1 MDDSLPDLVRD
12 WELDTKFVS
21 DKQTIH
27 TTYVSDPARGR
38 WRSAEEEVWDQMSM
52 LGRGSF
58 GVVSLQKCTSGPN
71 SGNVRAVKEIQVTL
85 DRSLDKFLSREI
97 SAIVKFSHKRFRECF
112 VPSFGWYRGQDS
124 IFITMEYLPLG
135 DLQCYLNNPLPESE
149 ARTITE
155 QTLQGIDFMHR
166 SKIAHRDLKPKN
178 ILVQHKG
185 PNWWVKLSDFG
196 CSKQSES
203 TSLRTIIGTEPYL
216 APELQNIFA
225 PSDREDLEGE
235 DDPDSPEAP
244 GYSLAVDMWALGAI
258 TFRIITGRVP
268 FPSPVGRKLSR
279 YVAHGGSF
287 PPDELLSSECM
298 SFIVSAMSRSPRD
311 RPSAAKALRD
321 PWILYRCAPENVG
334 SETEA
339 GITAKPDT
347 DEETLTDSPQTAF
360 KDASGAWSTVIHS
373 PPPHPKPVPDELHPD
388 VNEASGTWSTIQPS
402 NTLPPRSQY
411 DISQSPHSTRLE
423 SPEVNEAS
431 GRWSTIQ
438 QSLPIQPKPLPD
450 KSQKVESTQVT
461 RSKPPD
467 ATQARVPRPTV
478 QQDHPLQP
486 NPASGGPGTGEPTRP
501 QVSDTGNGS
510 ASTLIPEGFLEKI
523 GQLPP
528 VQIRSPRSF
537 FPRMFPFHLTSALK
551 TGRPQ
556 HYWKHA
562 GFQGPPSEYV
572 FSADD
577 TSIVSV
583 GKYGPFGGEAFCVW
597 ELDGGGKFQGKGAY
611 YSTAHS
617 RRAKMAFSLT
627 AKRLIVVE
635 NGDRAMMHEEYCSTW
650 EFSPR
655 GVTKPVK
662 GFGDSHMRRAYSW
675 AISADT
681 DRLFAAKKTDGASW
695 PWKVIIKKRISHN
708 QFESFGSKKFKSKVE
723 DITCS
728 RNGEQF
734 VAFHNDSCT
743 IFQSVGS
750 RGYRVQL
757 WPLIMP
763 AGVRKW
769 VSSAFSP
776 DGQWSII
783 SDDERFVIL
792 RLFPLRE
799 RRIWWSSAF
808 ATRAVVFSQD
818 SKCFALGSLN
828 GTISIWRLDKD
839 DKFEEH
845 KLLRL
850 PIESQLRSLTFSPC
864 GHFLATM
871 TDDEFDVWEMF

>member
-38 WRSAEEEVWDQMSM
+38 WRSAEEEVWDQTSM

-235 DDPDSPEAP
+235 DDPDSSEAP

-321 PWILYRCAPENVG
+321 PWILYRCAPKNVG
-334 SETEA
+334 SETEP
-339 GITAKPDT
+339 GIIAKPDT

-360 KDASGAWSTVIHS
+360 KDASGTWSTVIHS
-373 PPPHPKPVPDELHPD
+373 PPSQPEPVPDELHPD
-388 VNEASGTWSTIQPS
+388 VNEASGTWSTIRPS
-402 NTLPPRSQY
+402 HTLSPRSQY
-411 DISQSPHSTRLE
+411 DISQSPHPTRLE
-423 SPEVNEAS
+423 SPDFNEVS
-431 GRWSTIQ
+431 GKWSTIQ
-438 QSLPIQPKPLPD
+438 RSLPLQPKTFPD
-450 KSQKVESTQVT
+450 ESHRTESTQVT
-461 RSKPPD
+461 QSKPPD
-467 ATQARVPRPTV
+467 VKQAYLPQPTV
-478 QQDHPLQP
+478 RQDHSLQP
-486 NPASGGPGTGEPTRP
+486 KPAFGGSETMKPTRL
-501 QVSDTGNGS
+501 QLSDPGKSFAS
-510 ASTLIPEGFLEKI
+510 ALASDLLQDKI
-523 GQLPP
+523 SQLPP
-528 VQIRSPRSF
+528 IQVRSPKSS
-537 FPRMFPFHLTSALK
+537 FPRMFPFNLTSAIK
-551 TGRPQ
+551 MRRPQ

-562 GFQGPPSEYV
+562 GFQGPPSECV
-572 FSADD
+572 FSADG
-577 TSIVSV
+577 TWLVSV
-583 GKYGPFGGEAFCVW
+583 GKYGPSGGEVFYVW
-597 ELDGGGKFQGKGAY
+597 EHTGDGQFQKKDTY
-611 YSTAHS
+611 YLTSHS
-617 RRAKMAFSLT
+617 GRVKMAFSPI
-627 AKRLIVVE
+627 ARRLVVVE
-635 NGDRAMMHEEYCSTW
+635 NGDQAKVDEEYCSIW
-650 EFSPR
+650 EFGLW
-655 GVTKPVK
+655 GVIRPVK
-662 GFGDSHMRRAYSW
+662 GFGDSQQRRADSW

-681 DRLFAAKKTDGASW
+681 DRLFAATNTDDESW
-695 PWKVIIKKRISHN
+695 SWEVTV
-708 QFESFGSKKFKSKVE
+708 SKILYGPLGIFWSQKFKSKVE
-723 DITCS
+723 DIACS
-728 RNGEQF
+728 WNGKQF

-750 RGYRVQL
+750 RGYQVQL
-757 WPLIMP
+757 WPTIKL
-763 AGVRKW
+763 ATVREW

-776 DGQWSII
+776 DGQWFLV
-783 SDDERFVIL
+783 SDDQNFIL
-792 RLFPLRE
+792 YRADRSGGWMLSRKDT
-799 RRIWWSSAF
+799 F

-818 SKCFALGSLN
+818 SKSFALGSLN
-828 GTISIWRLDKD
+828 GTISIWRLDSHD
-839 DKFEEH
+839 EFWGH
-845 KLLRL
+845 KVLRL
-850 PIESQLRSLTFSPC
+850 PIEGQLLSLVFSPC
-864 GHFLATM
+864 GKFLATA
-871 TDDEFDVWEMF
+871 TENEFDVWEMF

>member
-38 WRSAEEEVWDQMSM
+38 WRRAEEEVWDQTSL

-58 GVVSLQKCTSGPN
+58 GVVSLQKCASGPN
-71 SGNVRAVKEIQVTL
+71 SGKVRAVKEIQVTL

-135 DLQCYLNNPLPESE
+135 DLQSYLNNPLPDCE

-225 PSDREDLEGE
+225 PWDREDLEGE

-360 KDASGAWSTVIHS
+360 KDASGVWSTVIHS

-402 NTLPPRSQY
+402 HTLPLRSQY

-450 KSQKVESTQVT
+450 KSQKAESTQF
-461 RSKPPD
+461 
-467 ATQARVPRPTV
+467 Q
-478 QQDHPLQP
+478 
-486 NPASGGPGTGEPTRP
+486 
-501 QVSDTGNGS
+501 
-510 ASTLIPEGFLEKI
+510 TLGKVL
-523 GQLPP
+523 
-528 VQIRSPRSF
+528 
-537 FPRMFPFHLTSALK
+537 HLYQYLA
-551 TGRPQ
+551 
-556 HYWKHA
+556 
-562 GFQGPPSEYV
+562 
-572 FSADD
+572 
-577 TSIVSV
+577 
-583 GKYGPFGGEAFCVW
+583 
-597 ELDGGGKFQGKGAY
+597 
-611 YSTAHS
+611 
-617 RRAKMAFSLT
+617 
-627 AKRLIVVE
+627 
-635 NGDRAMMHEEYCSTW
+635 
-650 EFSPR
+650 
-655 GVTKPVK
+655 
-662 GFGDSHMRRAYSW
+662 
-675 AISADT
+675 
-681 DRLFAAKKTDGASW
+681 
-695 PWKVIIKKRISHN
+695 
-708 QFESFGSKKFKSKVE
+708 
-723 DITCS
+723 
-728 RNGEQF
+728 
-734 VAFHNDSCT
+734 
-743 IFQSVGS
+743 GS
-750 RGYRVQL
+750 RTGLSNYRQYKS
-757 WPLIMP
+757 
-763 AGVRKW
+763 G
-769 VSSAFSP
+769 
-776 DGQWSII
+776 
-783 SDDERFVIL
+783 
-792 RLFPLRE
+792 
-799 RRIWWSSAF
+799 
-808 ATRAVVFSQD
+808 
-818 SKCFALGSLN
+818 
-828 GTISIWRLDKD
+828 
-839 DKFEEH
+839 
-845 KLLRL
+845 
-850 PIESQLRSLTFSPC
+850 LRSLPC
-864 GHFLATM
+864 RECFLLTSLPR
-871 TDDEFDVWEMF
+871 

>member
-1 MDDSLPDLVRD
+1 MEDSLPDLVRD

-38 WRSAEEEVWDQMSM
+38 WRSAEEEVWDQTSL

-58 GVVSLQKCTSGPN
+58 GVVSLQKCASGPN
-71 SGNVRAVKEIQVTL
+71 SGKVRAVKEIQVTL

-135 DLQCYLNNPLPESE
+135 DLQCYLNNPLPDCE

-225 PSDREDLEGE
+225 PSDREDLESE

-298 SFIVSAMSRSPRD
+298 SFVVSAMSRSPRD

-334 SETEA
+334 SETEP
-339 GITAKPDT
+339 GVTAKPDT

-360 KDASGAWSTVIHS
+360 KDASGTWSTVIHS
-373 PPPHPKPVPDELHPD
+373 PPSQPKPVPDELHPD
-388 VNEASGTWSTIQPS
+388 VNEASGTWSTIRPS
-402 NTLPPRSQY
+402 NTLPPRPQY
-411 DISQSPHSTRLE
+411 DISQSSHPTRLE
-423 SPEVNEAS
+423 SPDFNEVS
-431 GRWSTIQ
+431 RKWFTIQ
-438 QSLPIQPKPLPD
+438 QSLPLQPKVFPD
-450 KSQKVESTQVT
+450 ESHRTKSTQVT
-461 RSKPPD
+461 RSKPRD
-467 ATQARVPRPTV
+467 VMQAHVPQPTIR
-478 QQDHPLQP
+478 QDHPLKP
-486 NPASGGPGTGEPTRP
+486 RPASGGSETRKLTRLQGSEPGK
-501 QVSDTGNGS
+501 GS
-510 ASTLIPEGFLEKI
+510 ASIPIPRRLQDRIE
-523 GQLPP
+523 QLPP
-528 VQIRSPRSF
+528 IQVRSPKSSL
-537 FPRMFPFHLTSALK
+537 PRMFPFNLTSAMK
-551 TGRPQ
+551 TRRPQ

-562 GFQGPPSEYV
+562 GFQGPPSECV
-572 FSADD
+572 FSADGRWL
-577 TSIVSV
+577 ISV
-583 GKYGPFGGEAFCVW
+583 GKYGLFGEVFCVW
-597 ELDGGGKFQGKGAY
+597 EHTGHGQFQEEDAY
-611 YSTAHS
+611 YSTSHS
-617 RRAKMAFSLT
+617 GRVKMALSPT
-627 AKRLIVVE
+627 ARRLVVVE
-635 NGDRAMMHEEYCSTW
+635 NGDQAKMDQGYCSAW
-650 EFSPR
+650 EVVLQGGIR
-655 GVTKPVK
+655 PVK
-662 GFGDSHMRRAYSW
+662 GFGDSQQRRADSW
-675 AISADT
+675 AISANT
-681 DRLFAAKKTDGASW
+681 NRLFAATNTDDGSW
-695 PWKVIIKKRISHN
+695 PWEVTVRKRISHGP
-708 QFESFGSKKFKSKVE
+708 FEIFWSEKFKSKVE
-723 DITCS
+723 DIACS
-728 RNGEQF
+728 WNGEQF
-734 VAFHNDSCT
+734 VAFHNTSCT
-743 IFQSVGS
+743 IFQSDGS
-750 RGYRVQL
+750 PGYQVQL
-757 WPLIMP
+757 WPTIKR
-763 AGVRKW
+763 ASVREW

-776 DGQWSII
+776 DGQWFIV
-783 SDDERFVIL
+783 SDDQNFIL
-792 RLFPLRE
+792 YRAGGSGR
-799 RRIWWSSAF
+799 WWLGQKDTF

-818 SKCFALGSLN
+818 SKSFALGSLN

-839 DKFEEH
+839 DEFREH

-850 PIESQLRSLTFSPC
+850 PIESQLLSLVFSPC
-864 GHFLATM
+864 GQFLAT
-871 TDDEFDVWEMF
+871 TTENELDVWEIF